1 MSRSLRRPSP
11 ALIIAVV
18 ALFVALGGTGYAA
31 IKLPKASVGAKQL
44 KKNAVTSAKVKN
56 SSLLLGDFRA
66 SERRKLR
73 GPAGTPGA
81 QGLQGIQGPKG
92 ATGVEKVVV
101 RSAALLFASG
111 SGGDGQTLSA
121 SAQCQAAETVV
132 GGGTEAGPTVI
143 VGGQPN
149 TFVTASRPADASGG
163 ALGNGAEPRG
173 WYAEAR
179 RNSQTSAQTVTI
191 YVLCASAG

>member
-31 IKLPKASVGAKQL
+31 IRLPKASVGAKQL
-44 KKNAVTSAKVKN
+44 KKNAVTSKKVKN
-56 SSLLLGDFRA
+56 SSLLLGDFKK
-66 SERRKLR
+66 SERGKLR

-101 RSAALLFASG
+101 RSTSFSFPLGNGASG
-111 SGGDGQTLSA
+111 QVMSDD
-121 SAQCQAAETVV
+121 AQCADGESVV
-132 GGGTEAGPTVI
+132 GGGANVGPTVGVANQPNAIVTVSRPADQSGAAPANGTVPRGWFVEVRRNSDTAAPTVI
-143 VGGQPN
+143 V
-149 TFVTASRPADASGG
+149 
-163 ALGNGAEPRG
+163 
-173 WYAEAR
+173 
-179 RNSQTSAQTVTI
+179 